1 MILIQILSSNHI
13 RVHLIANDF
22 YLSILGWIAKIKLN
36 NPDELK
42 SLLNKEDYDKF
53 VEEEEA

>member
-1 MILIQILSSNHI
+1 M
-13 RVHLIANDF
+13 HLIANDF